1 MMTAPY
7 AVCFDKVEGSYPVNS
22 VATSR
27 FFYTSLLS
35 FSAVFNLIDIV
46 NIFSKVFLFIAIL
59 LLFLVTIVIV
69 SHNLRII
76 KKNQYKLGVYKSLGY
91 SSVALSESTLVTSLF
106 MVILVMGLSIAFA
119 YFLSSAINNLL
130 AIAFVQFL
138 GSEVYSGLT
147 LVSFSMPIISIYIGI
162 VAALAILSTFVPV
175 ISIRKIK
182 PNIIINKAE

>member
-1 MMTAPY
+1 MTAPY
-7 AVCFDKVEGSYPVNS
+7 AVCFDKVENSYPINN

-46 NIFSKVFLFIAIL
+46 NIFSQVFFFIAIL
-59 LLFLVTIVIV
+59 LVLLVTIVIV

-76 KKNQYKLGVYKSLGY
+76 RKNQYKLGVYKSLGY
-91 SSVALSESTLVTSLF
+91 SSLALSESTLLNSLF
-106 MVILVMGLSIAFA
+106 MVILIMGFSLLFTF
-119 YFLSSAINNLL
+119 FLSSAINNLL
-130 AIAFVQFL
+130 AVAFVNFL
-138 GSEVYSGLT
+138 GSEVYSSLT
-147 LVSFSMPIISIYIGI
+147 LVSFSVPIVSIYISI
-162 VAALAILSTFVPV
+162 VTALAILSTFIPV